1 MVLVDTNV
9 ILDVSGNDPAWGEW
23 SARQIEHRGT
33 REELAIN
40 PLIYAELSIDYAS
53 SADLDDDLN
62 NWSFIKLEL
71 PYAAA
76 FLAGQAF
83 LRYRRSHGAKRS
95 PLPDFYIGAHARV
108 DGLRL
113 LTRDVDRYRTY
124 FPGIKLIAPN

>member
-9 ILDVSGNDPAWGEW
+9 ILDVSGNDPVWGEW
-23 SARQIEHRGT
+23 SARLIEHWGT
-33 REELAIN
+33 REPLAIN

-62 NWSFIKLEL
+62 NWGFVKLDL

-83 LRYRRSHGAKRS
+83 LRYRRGHGAKRS

-108 DGLRL
+108 EGLRL
-113 LTRDVDRYRTY
+113 LTRDVGRYRTY
-124 FPGIKLIAPN
+124 FPGIKLIAPG